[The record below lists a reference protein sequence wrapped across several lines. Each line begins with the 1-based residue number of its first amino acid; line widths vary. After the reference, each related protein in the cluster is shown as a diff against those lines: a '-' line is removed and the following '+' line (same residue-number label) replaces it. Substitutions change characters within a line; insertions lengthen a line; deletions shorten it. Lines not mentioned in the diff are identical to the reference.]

1 MQPPS
6 EQFSVARRALDVEDF
21 IDIVRRHRT
30 WILGPFFLGLVV
42 SVVVAFLWPDT
53 YISSAV
59 IRVVPAQVPERFVPS
74 NVNAELGQ
82 LINSMTQQILSRG
95 ALTNLIQTYNLYP
108 EDRKRKPMEDVIEAM
123 RRDVRVGGV
132 RSLTRQV
139 GREQSTISAFEVG
152 FSYSDRILAQRLTAD
167 LVTRYIDENIRA
179 RASQSVLTTQFL
191 RDQWETA
198 KREYETA
205 EQRLSDFRSRNAG
218 RLPEQMSMGL
228 QKLNA
233 LEARLAG
240 VNSSVSR
247 AGNDKLLLESQIQ
260 TLKSQFAFVATPS
273 EETTAAAG
281 RSERLVRLEQQILN
295 AETIVNAL
303 RERYTE
309 THPDVQ
315 RAKSELASLQAS
327 KTALTAEELTKPEG
341 KPQTVRRI
349 SPSSVVEAKNIE
361 SMIAR
366 TLSMVQIKELEIQ
379 ELAKDR
385 LDTEREIASVRQQL
399 QASPTSDTEYATLMQ
414 ERNAARDRYDGLTV
428 KKVQSELATDL
439 ENRRQGEM
447 LELLDPASLPQNPAA
462 PNRWIIVAVG
472 TCIGLAVGLSVAGGR
487 EVKDTSLKNLKDV
500 RAYTQ
505 LTVLASVP
513 LLENDFVVRRRK
525 RMAWLLW
532 SAACFVGILIMS
544 GSIAYYYV
552 RKV

>member
-1 MQPPS
+1 M
-6 EQFSVARRALDVEDF
+6 EDF

-82 LINSMTQQILSRG
+82 LINSMTQQILSRA

-108 EDRKRKPMEDVIEAM
+108 DDRKRKPMEDVIEAM

-233 LEARLAG
+233 LETRLAG

-295 AETIVNAL
+295 AETIMNAL

-327 KTALTAEELTKPEG
+327 KTALTAEELTKPES

-385 LDTEREIASVRQQL
+385 LDTEREIAGVRQQL